1 LNHLSEGDRQRLADH
16 ELALQR
22 LRAAWAKLLERL
34 AAVEGAVSATETLA
48 KDMVSAGSSLESK
61 IVEMEHRMAARIAL
75 LGFDK
80 KGDGASNE

>member
-1 LNHLSEGDRQRLADH
+1 MADH

-22 LRAAWAKLLERL
+22 LRAAWAKLLVRL

-48 KDMVSAGSSLESK
+48 KDMVKTVSAIESK
-61 IVEMEHRMAARIAL
+61 FVEMEHRTAARIAL

>member
-1 LNHLSEGDRQRLADH
+1 M
-16 ELALQR
+16 
-22 LRAAWAKLLERL
+22 
-34 AAVEGAVSATETLA
+34 EGAVSATETLA